1 MTYVVN
7 ESCVDCKFT
16 DCVEVCPVDCF
27 KEGPNILIIDPD
39 ECIDCGVCVPE
50 CPVDAIVTDDVPG
63 IEKWIDYAKA
73 NSHWPVITKKKEPL
87 NLKSQP
93 GHGAG

>member
-1 MTYVVN
+1 MTHVVN

-39 ECIDCGVCVPE
+39 ECIDCGVCIPE

-93 GHGAG
+93 GYSAG

>member
-93 GHGAG
+93 GYGAG